1 MKKVLLFNP
10 RAGNNVRIL
19 PNAILAIA
27 ASIEGLYDY
36 VIVDGNRDKDA
47 LKKIIAHLET
57 GEFGFFA
64 STVMPGPQLRQAIPF
79 TKTIRKKFPAVKIIW
94 GGYFASNHHNTVI
107 QSGEIDVVINGPGDK
122 AFPALLN
129 AMDLNMSFHEI
140 ENLVF
145 VENEKVVK
153 TKKANIYD
161 QDTLPALPYDKL
173 NTFYTVEGFLGKTF
187 LGDKTIAYHSSI
199 GCPFTCSFCGVVPI
213 FEARWKG
220 KSAQNICK
228 DLKYLKEKY
237 GGNAFQFHDNNFF
250 VSEKRSVEFAKLIKV
265 EKMKW
270 WAEGRIDTVDQ
281 FSDESLQAIADSGC
295 TMIFFGAES
304 GNDKLLHQMDK
315 GGKQTGEKIKAFAA
329 RIKKFGIIPE
339 YSFVLGL
346 PAPTQAQVWQQIHDE
361 IAFIKEI
368 KTINPLTEIVIYV
381 FTPVPTEGSE
391 LYLEAA
397 AKGFS
402 FPKTLDE
409 WSQPQWLN
417 FDLHREFLT
426 PWLKPEMIRYIH
438 DFETVIHAQYP
449 TVSDYKLSSFQRRF
463 IRLLSSLRYN
473 FNIFSHPYELKA
485 LMKYWLHY
493 RQPEIQ
499 GL

>member
-10 RAGNNVRIL
+10 RAGNSVHII

-27 ASIEGLYDY
+27 AAIEGIVDY
-36 VIVDGNRDKDA
+36 VIVDGNREKDPA
-47 LKKIIAHLET
+47 TTILSYLKT

-64 STVMPGPQLRQAIPF
+64 LTVMPGPQLRQAIPF
-79 TKTIRKKFPAVKIIW
+79 TKLIHEKFPEIEIIW

-107 QSGEIDVVINGPGDK
+107 NSGWVDAVVNGPGDK
-122 AFPALLN
+122 AFPALLK
-129 AMDLNMSFHEI
+129 ALDHDLPLDGI

-145 VENEKVVK
+145 IREGKAIK
-153 TKKANIYD
+153 TKKASLYD
-161 QDTLPALPYDKL
+161 QDSLMPLPYDKL
-173 NTFYTVEGFLGKTF
+173 NSFYPIDGLLGKTF
-187 LGDKTIAYHSSI
+187 LGTKTIAYHSSI

-213 FEARWKG
+213 FDARWKG
-220 KSAQNICK
+220 KSADLIYK
-228 DLKYLKEKY
+228 DIKFLKEKY

-250 VSEKRSVEFAKLIKV
+250 VSEKRSVEFARLIAP
-265 EKMKW
+265 ERMKW
-270 WAEGRIDTVDQ
+270 WAEGRIDTMDQ
-281 FSDESLQAIADSGC
+281 FSDDSLRAVADSGC

-304 GNDKLLHQMDK
+304 GNNKLLSQMDK

-329 RIKKFGIIPE
+329 RIKKFRIIPD

-346 PAPTQAQVWQQIHDE
+346 PATTEELVWQQIYDE
-361 IAFIKEI
+361 VAFIKEI
-368 KTINPLTEIVIYV
+368 KQINPQTEIVIYIY
-381 FTPVPTEGSE
+381 TPVPTEGSE
-391 LYLEAA
+391 LYLEAE
-397 AKGFS
+397 AKGFV
-402 FPKTLDE
+402 FPKTLDDWMDE
-409 WSQPQWLN
+409 EWLN

-449 TVSDYKLSSFQRRF
+449 TVSDYKLSSLQRRA
-463 IRLLSSLRYN
+463 IKAISSVRYQ
-473 FNIFSHPYELKA
+473 FNLFSYPYELKA
-485 LMKYWLHY
+485 LMKYWLRY

>member
-10 RAGNNVRIL
+10 RAGETVHII

-27 ASIEGLYDY
+27 ASIEGLAEY
-36 VIVDGNRDKDA
+36 VIVDGNREADP
-47 LKKIIAHLET
+47 LKKINGYLRS

-64 STVMPGPQLRQAIPF
+64 STVMPGPQLKQAIPF
-79 TKTIRKKFPAVKIIW
+79 TRKIRQEFPQVKIIW
-94 GGYFASNHHNTVI
+94 GGYFASNHHITIIKSGDVDVI
-107 QSGEIDVVINGPGDK
+107 VNGPGDK
-122 AFPALLN
+122 AFPLLLKALSNNYPLG
-129 AMDLNMSFHEI
+129 DI

-145 VENEKVVK
+145 MTDRKIIV
-153 TKKANIYD
+153 TKKSVLHD

-173 NTFYTVEGFLGKTF
+173 DSFYSMNGYLGKTF
-187 LGDKTIAYHSSI
+187 LGSKTIAYHSSI

-213 FEARWKG
+213 FNARWQG
-220 KSAQNICK
+220 KSAQAIHK
-228 DLKYLKEKY
+228 DIIYLKDKF
-237 GGNAFQFHDNNFF
+237 GGNALQFHDNNFF
-250 VSEKRSVEFAKLIKV
+250 VSEKRAVEFAELIAA

-270 WAEGRIDTVDQ
+270 WAEGRIDTMDH

-295 TMIFFGAES
+295 AMIFFGAES
-304 GNDKLLHQMDK
+304 GNNKLLSQMDK
-315 GGKQTGEKIKAFAA
+315 GGKQTGEKIKSFAA

-346 PAPTQAQVWQQIHDE
+346 PADTEEQVWQQIFDE
-361 IAFIKEI
+361 VAFIKEI
-368 KTINPLTEIVIYV
+368 KEINPDTEIVIYV
-381 FTPVPTEGSE
+381 YTPVPTEGSE
-391 LYLEAA
+391 LYHDSA

-402 FPKTLDE
+402 FPRTLDE
-409 WSQPQWLN
+409 WMQPQWLN

-449 TVSDYKLSSFQRRF
+449 TVSDYKLSWVQRKVIKKISF
-463 IRLLSSLRYN
+463 LRYHM
-473 FNIFSHPYELKA
+473 NIFSYPYELKA
-485 LMKYWLHY
+485 LMKYWLRY